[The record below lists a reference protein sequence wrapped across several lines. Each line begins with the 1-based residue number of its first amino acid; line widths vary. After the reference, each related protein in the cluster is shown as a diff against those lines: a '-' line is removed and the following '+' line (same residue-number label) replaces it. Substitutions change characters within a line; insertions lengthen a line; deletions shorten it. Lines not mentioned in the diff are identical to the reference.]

1 MDLERDRQAPP
12 RVAAGARRPGKRQG
26 LPDEPPDLRHHPARR
41 LRQRRSGHGP
51 GGVVRPARVDP
62 QGGRLHGRIGTAV
75 RTAGFRRGQRS
86 AAALRRL
93 HAREEEEHTVRTL
106 MRVIR
111 WACLLAGIAGLVI
124 STWAFIDPS
133 AFPEMRMGGM
143 VPPRS
148 EEHTSELQ
156 SLMRR
161 SYAVFFL

>member
-1 MDLERDRQAPP
+1 M
-12 RVAAGARRPGKRQG
+12 
-26 LPDEPPDLRHHPARR
+26 
-41 LRQRRSGHGP
+41 
-51 GGVVRPARVDP
+51 
-62 QGGRLHGRIGTAV
+62 GTTV

-86 AAALRRL
+86 AAARRRR
-93 HAREEEEHTVRTL
+93 HAREEEEHSMRTL

-143 VPPRS
+143 VPPPSQRWRAAMGFRS

-156 SLMRR
+156 SLMRL
-161 SYAVFFL
+161 SYAVFCLQKTTSQTTTMSIL

>member
-1 MDLERDRQAPP
+1 M
-12 RVAAGARRPGKRQG
+12 
-26 LPDEPPDLRHHPARR
+26 
-41 LRQRRSGHGP
+41 
-51 GGVVRPARVDP
+51 
-62 QGGRLHGRIGTAV
+62 GTTV

-143 VPPRS
+143 VPPPSPRWRAALGFVFRS

-156 SLMRR
+156 SLMRI
-161 SYAVFFL
+161 SYAVFCLKKKK